1 MDDFED
7 FDDMDENMKL
17 EYYIE
22 IGAVELVGVDK
33 NGEIVYEI
41 TEKAEQLAPEL
52 WESHLEYVD
61 NQLLELYKSGML
73 SVEYDENLD
82 ALISLTEE
90 GYTIAVEHGLIDVD
104 LEEEDFTDN

>member
-1 MDDFED
+1 
-7 FDDMDENMKL
+7 
-17 EYYIE
+17 
-22 IGAVELVGVDK
+22 
-33 NGEIVYEI
+33 
-41 TEKAEQLAPEL
+41 
-52 WESHLEYVD
+52 
-61 NQLLELYKSGML
+61 ML